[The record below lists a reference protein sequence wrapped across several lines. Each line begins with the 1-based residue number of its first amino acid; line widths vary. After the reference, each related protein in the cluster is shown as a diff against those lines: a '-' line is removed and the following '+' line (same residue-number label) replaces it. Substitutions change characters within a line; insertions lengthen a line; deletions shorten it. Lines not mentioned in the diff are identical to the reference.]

1 MATITSTI
9 RLVDQMTPTLRNIN
23 NEIDRL
29 SRNANGIN
37 GAFNRT
43 PGGITRS
50 ANAMHRFSNTVNR
63 ATNYTRKLYYA
74 LRNVSM
80 IIATIRSLKWM
91 AEYADT
97 MMNAT
102 SRLNNINDGLFT
114 TAEYMDIIYAA
125 AQRSRGSF
133 ADMATQ
139 VSKLGTIAG
148 DAFGGSVPQM
158 VAFAELLNKTFRIA
172 GSSASEASNATYQLT
187 QAMAAG
193 KLQGD
198 EMRSIMEN
206 APLLARKI
214 ADELGVSIGE
224 VKKLGS
230 EGKVT
235 ADVIKNALF
244 NAADEIETKFNS
256 LPRTIGDV
264 WTNISN
270 AAQQA
275 FRRVV
280 QRIQTIINSPAF
292 VAFENTII
300 GIINRVADAVIW
312 LFDLFNQPIVQS
324 ALRKIT
330 LGLQA
335 IWQMVLE
342 VGNVVYR
349 VVSWMCDNW
358 NWLGQVLYA
367 IIAIV
372 LLYKTVMLAVNAAVI
387 VSEIAKGIA
396 AWWAAL
402 KAGEAWAWV
411 ILIVVALVAIIYA
424 GVYAWNYFTG
434 SAVSATGVLFGAI
447 AFLIVLIKDAFVA
460 VWDLLCTVVIS
471 IVALAKTLWNFIV
484 NIVTTVVILIAN
496 LIQLT
501 ITAFL
506 AICVVVGRVGL
517 AIADTFTWLIE
528 VFKVW
533 GSNIMTG
540 MSQLCQNLPL
550 YWEMF
555 KLSVVQKFWSLVY
568 NAGTAFNSLLDGARD
583 LCAKMIQP
591 FVDFAQGV
599 INLLNSII
607 DGWNGL
613 CDKLTMTIDTNVVT
627 TAMGIAGK
635 EIGLSG
641 GKVNRLGGV
650 SNPLVGGG
658 GGGINLSG
666 AAKNLASVGQSLSA
680 VKGNLKDVNWST
692 NALPEYK
699 ADWGGIFD
707 GIGDMFNPSNFKDS
721 LGHWDVEDFTN
732 PWEDIGSKLDGIW
745 DRSQYDDPLAAYDK
759 WYQIGTKLE
768 NGMDGVVD
776 FIGAFLKGIGNGIP
790 SSGDGS
796 TGNLPDSL
804 QDLLDFGTDS
814 GNNLP
819 SVKDDGKGGGGSGAS
834 DALDNIANSTGNIED
849 KLDLAE
855 EELELLRK
863 LAEQDVINRFTT
875 AEIHV
880 DMTNNNNI
888 SSGMDLD
895 GIVTHLSTKLYEEL
909 GVVASGVHY

>member
-9 RLVDQMTPTLRNIN
+9 RLVDQMTPTLNRITNA
-23 NEIDRL
+23 IDRL
-29 SRNANGIN
+29 SRSANGIN
-37 GAFNRT
+37 GSFDRT
-43 PGGITRS
+43 PTAITRS
-50 ANAMHRFSNTVNR
+50 ANAMHRFSNSVNK
-63 ATNYTRKLYYA
+63 ASNYTRKLYYA

-133 ADMATQ
+133 SAMATQ

-172 GSSASEASNATYQLT
+172 GSSASEATNATYQLT

-244 NAADEIETKFNS
+244 NSADEIEAKFNS

-300 GIINRVADAVIW
+300 NIINRIADAVIW

-324 ALRKIT
+324 SLRKIT

-335 IWQMVLE
+335 IWQMVSEL
-342 VGNVVYR
+342 GNLVYR

-358 NWLGQVLYA
+358 NWLGQVLYS

-372 LLYKTVMLAVNAAVI
+372 LLYKAVMLVVNAI
-387 VSEIAKGIA
+387 VALSHIKTALA
-396 AWWAAL
+396 AWASAL
-402 KAGEAWAWV
+402 SQGAAWAWV
-411 ILIVVALVAIIYA
+411 ILIVVLFVAIIYA
-424 GVYAWNYFTG
+424 GVAAYNYFTN
-434 SAVSATGVLFGAI
+434 SAVSATGVLFGAV
-447 AFLIVLIKDAFVA
+447 AFLIVLIKGAFTVIWDLFCLIGIIFDTVAKLISVAFV
-460 VWDLLCTVVIS
+460 DLILTVSECLTTLVDGIIELGVQIS
-471 IVALAKTLWNFIV
+471 NVFLW
-484 NIVTTVVILIAN
+484 L
-496 LIQLT
+496 
-501 ITAFL
+501 
-506 AICVVVGRVGL
+506 G
-517 AIADTFTWLIE
+517 E
-528 VFKVW
+528 VFSTWATNVA
-533 GSNIMTG
+533 IG
-540 MSQLCQNLPL
+540 MSQLCQNLPV
-550 YWEMF
+550 YWEIF
-555 KLSVVQKFWSLVY
+555 KLSVAQKFWSLVY
-568 NAGTAFNSLLDGARD
+568 NAGLAFNSLLDGARE
-583 LCAKMIQP
+583 LCEKMVQP
-591 FVDFAQGV
+591 FVNFAQAV
-599 INLLNSII
+599 VDVLNSII

-613 CDKLTMTIDTNVVT
+613 CEKLTMTVDTNVVT

-635 EIGLSG
+635 QIGLSG
-641 GKVNRLGGV
+641 GKLNRLGDV
-650 SNPLVGGG
+650 RNPFSGGG
-658 GGGINLSG
+658 GGGVNLSG
-666 AAKNLASVGQSLSA
+666 AAKNLASVGQSLNA
-680 VKGNLKDVNWST
+680 AKGKLQSINFST
-692 NALPEYK
+692 NDIPAFGDYVNFGSV
-699 ADWGGIFD
+699 ADKFNFSGAFDHWNKDNYTKPWNDLMSQLSNIDKIFD
-707 GIGDMFNPSNFKDS
+707 KSD
-721 LGHWDVEDFTN
+721 
-732 PWEDIGSKLDGIW
+732 
-745 DRSQYDDPLAAYDK
+745 YDDPIAAFEK
-759 WYQIGTKLE
+759 WYKIGTKFE
-768 NGMDGVVD
+768 NGLDGVVD
-776 FIGAFLKGIGNGIP
+776 FLGAFLKGIGNGIP

-804 QDLLDFGTDS
+804 QDLLDFGTD
-814 GNNLP
+814 GGHNLP
-819 SVKDDGKGGGGSGAS
+819 SVKDDSKGGGGSGAS